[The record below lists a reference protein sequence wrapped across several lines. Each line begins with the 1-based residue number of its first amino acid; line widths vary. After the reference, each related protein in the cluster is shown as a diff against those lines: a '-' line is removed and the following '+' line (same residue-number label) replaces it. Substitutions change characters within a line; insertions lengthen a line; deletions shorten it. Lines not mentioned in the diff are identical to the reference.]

1 LPIPLSYQ
9 INDMKKLFFLAVIS
23 FYFGSAMAQ
32 TGTINGNL
40 FKTELGEKVPL
51 AMAKMI
57 ELEDGKFVR
66 TDFDGNFNLELST
79 GTHHVVVK
87 YAGIHDTLQLD
98 IVEGVNPEFVRDMSM
113 SNTLKMVVVN
123 GKLDNGGG
131 SEVKAAKDT
140 KDDDKVVTVQ
150 TATQMEQK
158 GAGDVADATKKIT
171 GLSTVG
177 SVLYVRGLGDRY
189 NVAYLNGL
197 PLPSPD
203 PDFRVVPL
211 DLFPTD
217 IVNSV
222 QVSKVMSSELYGDF
236 AGGAFNIIT
245 KSFYN
250 EPTLKISLSTGG
262 NTQTTFQKF
271 KTYNGGKFD
280 FFGFDDGTRSIP
292 AGVFDNSKDLTT
304 FPGVNSIFPDKLYN
318 TNPDIG
324 SAFENNFGVIE
335 KTSRP
340 NTSFSI
346 SAGTFKPFAKSKDK
360 SSGYGVLAMVKNDNS
375 LKYQEGV
382 VKIINAQSEER
393 LNYDVKQYNYETS
406 TTGLLNF
413 YVRVNPNHNISVN
426 SLFVNKSNDE
436 TRETWGYH
444 FDYDPFNVYS
454 RRLTYK
460 QNFLNVNQ
468 IVGTHK
474 FFNHKED
481 KNFSKL
487 IVDWR
492 ASMSFTGS
500 KEPDRRQLV
509 ALYTGDEEATDS
521 YDMWNALDVN
531 ENHRFFSILQ
541 EREMAAKVNF
551 AYVIKSRETETSR
564 KQVKVEDLI
573 TIRGGADYKNKTR
586 AFDYKQYNYNI
597 KVLADNNQP
606 IDIYNTDYYLS
617 NENHQ
622 AGLFFIDELSNFGS
636 SYVAEQSVLA
646 GYVDAKFRFNKL
658 EIIPGVR
665 VEHAHQSVLN
675 RDQVTPSQFN
685 HTVVPNDIAEGI
697 LPSLIMK
704 YSHSEKDV
712 FRFVASKTLTR
723 PKFNEIAPF
732 QYIQFFAGTKA
743 QGNDSL
749 RNGTNYNADFRY
761 ERYPR
766 AGEMITIGGFY
777 KYLQNPIE
785 QTMRGTASG
794 QLASFSNAK
803 QGHVAGVEFE
813 YVRSLSF
820 LVKEEKRD
828 SSILKDFGLGF
839 NAAYMWTQVTIDTLD
854 LGNNSTNYIRPLEG
868 ASPFLLNLDLRY
880 QKSFKNEE
888 GNKKDVLVSL
898 AYNLFGQRL
907 VAVGGNGI
915 GDQYATPVSTLNL
928 VTKMTF
934 NDKFSIGLK
943 GKNLL
948 NPYINV
954 IQEDMQV
961 PGNKLNV
968 SSFRR
973 GMDISLSLSYTLT
986 KKANKKPMVY

>member
-1 LPIPLSYQ
+1 
-9 INDMKKLFFLAVIS
+9 MKKIFLFAVIN
-23 FYFGSAMAQ
+23 FCIGSVMAQ

-66 TDFDGNFNLELST
+66 TDFDGNFNMELSP
-79 GTHHVVVK
+79 GVHHVVVK
-87 YAGIHDTLQLD
+87 YAGIHDTLEMD
-98 IVEGVNPEFVRDMSM
+98 IVEGENPEFVRDMSM

-250 EPTLKISLSTGG
+250 EPTMKISLSTGG

-360 SSGYGVLAMVKNDNS
+360 SSGYGILAMVKNDNS

-413 YVRVNPNHNISVN
+413 YVRINPNHNISVN

-468 IVGTHK
+468 VVGTHK

-564 KQVKVEDLI
+564 KQIRIEDLI
-573 TIRGGADYKNKTR
+573 TLRGGVDYKNKTR

-646 GYVDAKFRFNKL
+646 AYVDAKFRLNKL
-658 EIIPGVR
+658 EVIPGVR
-665 VEHAHQSVLN
+665 VEHANQSVLN

-697 LPSLIMK
+697 LPSLILK

-749 RNGTNYNADFRY
+749 KNGTNYNADFRY

-868 ASPFLLNLDLRY
+868 ASPFLVNLDLRY
-880 QKSFKNEE
+880 QKSFKNED

-961 PGNKLNV
+961 AGNKLNV

-973 GMDISLSLSYTLT
+973 GMDISLSLAYTIT

>member
-1 LPIPLSYQ
+1 M
-9 INDMKKLFFLAVIS
+9 NDMKKIFLLTVLS
-23 FYFGSAMAQ
+23 VLTFGLHAQ
-32 TGTINGNL
+32 TGILTGNL
-40 FKTELGEKVPL
+40 YKTELGEKVPL
-51 AMAKMI
+51 AMAKLI

-66 TDFDGNFNLELST
+66 TDFDGNFNIDLSA
-79 GTHHVVVK
+79 GKHHIIVR
-87 YAGIHDTLQLD
+87 YSGIHDTLEVD
-98 IVEGVNPEFVRDMSM
+98 VAEGENPEFVRDMSM
-113 SNTLKMVVVN
+113 SNTLTMVVID
-123 GKLDNGGG
+123 GKMDNGGG

-158 GAGDVADATKKIT
+158 GASDVSDATKKIT

-250 EPTLKISLSTGG
+250 KPTLKLSFSTGG
-262 NTQTTFQKF
+262 NTQTTFKTF
-271 KTYNGGKFD
+271 KSYKGGKLD
-280 FFGFDDGTRSIP
+280 FFGFDDGTRNIP
-292 AGVFDNSKDLTT
+292 VGVFDNSKNLTT

-324 SAFENNFGVIE
+324 SAFENNFGVIDM
-335 KTSRP
+335 KARP
-340 NTSFSI
+340 NTSFSV
-346 SAGTFKPFAKSKDK
+346 SAGTFKPFTKSKDK
-360 SSGYGVLAMVKNDNS
+360 SSGFGILAMVKNDNS

-393 LNYDVKQYNYETS
+393 LNYDVTKYNYETA
-406 TTGLLNF
+406 TTALLNF
-413 YVRVNPNHNISVN
+413 YLRVNPNHNISVN

-460 QNFLNVNQ
+460 QNFLSVNQ
-468 IVGTHK
+468 VVGTHK

-509 ALYTGDEEATDS
+509 ALYTGDQEATDS

-541 EREMAAKVNF
+541 EREMAAKVSF
-551 AYVIKSRETETSR
+551 AYVLKSQEIETKR

-573 TIRGGADYKNKTR
+573 TIRGGLDYKNKTR

-606 IDIYNTDYYLS
+606 IDIYNTADYLS

-636 SYVAEQSVLA
+636 SYVAKQSVLA
-646 GYVDAKFRFNKL
+646 GYVDAKFRINKL
-658 EIIPGVR
+658 EVIPGVR
-665 VEHAHQSVLN
+665 VEHANQTVLN
-675 RDQVTPSQFN
+675 RDQVTPSKFN
-685 HTVVPNDIAEGI
+685 QTIVPNDILEGI
-697 LPSLIMK
+697 LPSLILK
-704 YSHSEKDV
+704 YSPTDKDV
-712 FRFVASKTLTR
+712 FRLVASKTLTR
-723 PKFNEIAPF
+723 PKFNEVAPF
-732 QYIQFFAGTKA
+732 QYTQFFAGTKA

-749 RNGTNYNADFRY
+749 KNGTNYNADFRY
-761 ERYPR
+761 ERYPK

-803 QGHVAGVEFE
+803 QGHVAGIEFE
-813 YVRSLSF
+813 YVRSLDF
-820 LVKEEKRD
+820 LVKKERRD
-828 SSILKDFGLGF
+828 SSYLKNFGIGL
-839 NAAYMWTQVTIDTLD
+839 NAAYMWTQVIIDTMD
-854 LGNNSTNYIRPLEG
+854 LGNVSTNYLRPLEG
-868 ASPFLLNLDLRY
+868 ASPFLFNFDIRY
-880 QKSFKNEE
+880 QKSLQAEE
-888 GNKKDVLVSL
+888 GKKKDILVSL
-898 AYNLFGQRL
+898 AYNIFGKRL

-954 IQEDMQV
+954 VQEDMQV
-961 PGNKLNV
+961 AGNNLNV
-968 SSFRR
+968 SSFKR
-973 GMDISLSLSYTLT
+973 GMDISLSLSYIIT
-986 KKANKKPMVY
+986 KKENKKPMVY